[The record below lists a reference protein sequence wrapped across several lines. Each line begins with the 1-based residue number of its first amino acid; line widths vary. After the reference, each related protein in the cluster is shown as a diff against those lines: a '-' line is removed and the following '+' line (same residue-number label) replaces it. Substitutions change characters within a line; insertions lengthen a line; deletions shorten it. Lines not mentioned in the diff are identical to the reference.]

1 MMPSC
6 CKILIRQYFNVD
18 GVGDIEDEDSAQTEY
33 CTTFHCP
40 SMYRRDIISHFSY
53 IYKGKNAML
62 IILLVFSMLMVVMLV
77 MLVLSMLMVVML
89 VISLIPKK
97 CSRCSSHTALLCHL
111 RNEKSSISFVQLQ
124 IIAPLNITH
133 LDESLVLGGLQ
144 AHLVHLVSK

>member
-1 MMPSC
+1 MVLV
-6 CKILIRQYFNVD
+6 ILVLSVMIV
-18 GVGDIEDEDSAQTEY
+18 
-33 CTTFHCP
+33 
-40 SMYRRDIISHFSY
+40 
-53 IYKGKNAML
+53 
-62 IILLVFSMLMVVMLV
+62 MVVMTLAI
-77 MLVLSMLMVVML
+77 LVLSMMMLVML

-144 AHLVHLVSK
+144 AHLVNLVSK

>member
-1 MMPSC
+1 MVLV
-6 CKILIRQYFNVD
+6 ILVLSVMIV
-18 GVGDIEDEDSAQTEY
+18 
-33 CTTFHCP
+33 
-40 SMYRRDIISHFSY
+40 
-53 IYKGKNAML
+53 
-62 IILLVFSMLMVVMLV
+62 MVVMTLAILVLSMMMLV
-77 MLVLSMLMVVML
+77 MLVML

>member
-1 MMPSC
+1 
-6 CKILIRQYFNVD
+6 
-18 GVGDIEDEDSAQTEY
+18 
-33 CTTFHCP
+33 
-40 SMYRRDIISHFSY
+40 
-53 IYKGKNAML
+53 
-62 IILLVFSMLMVVMLV
+62 MLMVLVILVLSVMIVMVVMTLAILVLSMMMVV
-77 MLVLSMLMVVML
+77 MLVLSMMTVLSMMMVVML
-89 VISLIPKK
+89 AMSLIPKK